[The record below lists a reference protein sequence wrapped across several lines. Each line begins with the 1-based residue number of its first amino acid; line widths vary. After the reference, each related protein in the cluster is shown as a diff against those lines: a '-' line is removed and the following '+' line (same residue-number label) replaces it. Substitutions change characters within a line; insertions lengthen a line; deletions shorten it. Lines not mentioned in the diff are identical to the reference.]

1 MELKVCK
8 LTWWDRVTGD
18 VCGGGGGGKRRAAR
32 EGAGAWREL
41 EALLNV
47 WKAGFEGQIYKSGP
61 QSYKMRRKS
70 LLQVESTF
78 LSLYLRTAP
87 Q

>member
-1 MELKVCK
+1 MFAGVEGVGR
-8 LTWWDRVTGD
+8 D
-18 VCGGGGGGKRRAAR
+18 AAP

-47 WKAGFEGQIYKSGP
+47 LEGWIQRLHP

-70 LLQVESTF
+70 LLQVEFTF
-78 LSLYLRTAP
+78 LSLDLRTAP